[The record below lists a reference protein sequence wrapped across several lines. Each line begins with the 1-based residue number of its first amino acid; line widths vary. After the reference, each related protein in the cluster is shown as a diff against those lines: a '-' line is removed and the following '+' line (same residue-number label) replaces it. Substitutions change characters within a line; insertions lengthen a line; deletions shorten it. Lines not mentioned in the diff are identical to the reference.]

1 MLVPSR
7 LRLEVAHGTER
18 ERAVLTDAH
27 FDVHAFRRDPG
38 GHAPAVDS
46 DTDDSYADVGRH
58 RHAPPPDAYSRA
70 RIDTDFADADPR
82 ARDPHAD
89 RSGSNGD
96 ARHAG
101 TH

>member
-18 ERAVLTDAH
+18 ERAVLADAH

-46 DTDDSYADVGRH
+46 DTDDSYADVGHH
-58 RHAPPPDAYSRA
+58 RHAPCRDADSA
-70 RIDTDFADADPR
+70 VGIDADHGNADAR

-89 RSGSNGD
+89 RSGSDGD

>member
-1 MLVPSR
+1 LLVATGLYFDSDGAR
-7 LRLEVAHGTER
+7 R
-18 ERAVLTDAH
+18 ERPFLADAH
-27 FDVHAFRRDPG
+27 FDVHPSRLHAG

-46 DTDDSYADVGRH
+46 DTDDSYADVGHH
-58 RHAPPPDAYSRA
+58 RHAPCRDADSRA
-70 RIDTDFADADPR
+70 RIDADHGDADAR

-89 RSGSNGD
+89 RSGSDGD

>member
-58 RHAPPPDAYSRA
+58 RHAPCRDADSA
-70 RIDTDFADADPR
+70 VGIDADHGDADAR

-89 RSGSNGD
+89 RSGSDGD